1 MTYRPFVSIQIDQ
14 NLYNIVL
21 DLFSLLHSDHMA
33 SYKKQWLYSLMF
45 SCYLMIRYPLS
56 RIFLVDINKYVEL
69 DDIDVNNNDKE
80 GIDIIRAISSAYI

>member
-1 MTYRPFVSIQIDQ
+1 
-14 NLYNIVL
+14 
-21 DLFSLLHSDHMA
+21 
-33 SYKKQWLYSLMF
+33 
-45 SCYLMIRYPLS
+45 MIRYPLS